1 MPLIKRLSRAFKA
14 DMHAVLDSIE
24 EPVSLLKQA
33 VREMEDD
40 VLNDQQHLKQLFN
53 TRDHQQS
60 TQRDYQLQ
68 LKQIDE
74 QIEVSF
80 TADQHELARKAIRR
94 KLELERAMKLLARQQ
109 QSTNRLIDELQQRLR
124 ENQEKLNAMRQKQEV
139 LISTKTDDAFE
150 SAAQYTE
157 IAVTDDEVEIAF
169 LKEQKVREQKARASS

>member
-24 EPVSLLKQA
+24 EPASLLKQA

-40 VLNDQQHLKQLFN
+40 VLNDQQHLKQLHK
-53 TRDHQQS
+53 TKDHQQS

-68 LKQIDE
+68 LKQINDE
-74 QIEVSF
+74 IEVSF
-80 TADQHELARKAIRR
+80 AADQHDLARKAIRR

-109 QSTNRLIDELQQRLR
+109 QSTDRLLDELQQRLK

-139 LISTKTDDAFE
+139 LVSTNSEDSFE
-150 SAAQYTE
+150 SVPQYSE
-157 IAVTDDEVEIAF
+157 VTVSEDEVEIAF
-169 LKEQKVREQKARASS
+169 LKEQQARAAS

>member
-24 EPVSLLKQA
+24 EPASLLKQA

-40 VLNDQQHLKQLFN
+40 VLNDQQHLKQLHK
-53 TRDHQQS
+53 TKDHQQS

-68 LKQIDE
+68 LKQINDE
-74 QIEVSF
+74 IEVSF
-80 TADQHELARKAIRR
+80 AADQHDLARKAIRR

-109 QSTNRLIDELQQRLR
+109 QSTDRLLDELQQRLK

-139 LISTKTDDAFE
+139 LVSTNSEDSFE
-150 SAAQYTE
+150 SVPQYSD
-157 IAVTDDEVEIAF
+157 VTVSEDEVEIAF
-169 LKEQKVREQKARASS
+169 LKEQQARAAS